1 MGQGQQRPKGLLRST
16 VPVAFGKR
24 FMMPIVRCYLERW
37 AEVEVDIDF
46 NDDNRLVRKVLAPHR
61 LITCAKPH
69 YIQEH
74 GMPEDLQPLNTIT
87 D

>member
-1 MGQGQQRPKGLLRST
+1 
-16 VPVAFGKR
+16 
-24 FMMPIVRCYLERW
+24 MMPIVRCYLERW
-37 AEVEVDIDF
+37 AEVEDDIDF

>member
-1 MGQGQQRPKGLLRST
+1 
-16 VPVAFGKR
+16 
-24 FMMPIVRCYLERW
+24 MMPIVRCYLERW

-69 YIQEH
+69 YI
-74 GMPEDLQPLNTIT
+74 
-87 D
+87 